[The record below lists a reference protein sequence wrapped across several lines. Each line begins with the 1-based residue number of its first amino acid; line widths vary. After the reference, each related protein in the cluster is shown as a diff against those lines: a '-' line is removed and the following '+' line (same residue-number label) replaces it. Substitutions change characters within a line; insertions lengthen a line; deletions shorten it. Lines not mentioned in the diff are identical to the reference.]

1 MFMRYT
7 GKGLA
12 HVPHMVG
19 KQKLKT
25 FPSLPTVICVSWSS
39 TVAFC
44 NIYCCYFVGFFW
56 GGRTVS
62 YGPGRLWASYVAKYG
77 LELLLILLPPPS
89 KC

>member
-1 MFMRYT
+1 MRYT

-39 TVAFC
+39 TVSFC
-44 NIYCCYFVGFFW
+44 NIYCCYFVGFFL
-56 GGRTVS
+56 GGGQS
-62 YGPGRLWASYVAKYG
+62 HMAQADFGLALW
-77 LELLLILLPPPS
+77 PS
-89 KC
+89 MALNSC